1 MSLLSH
7 PLKSSTVE
15 CKIPQSAFVKNLG
28 IRSFPNILKKKK
40 CIPGSWIFPYMHL
53 GKIAALFMEKRTGL
67 KPSVTKN
74 SLLDFDLD
82 ERVTSTR

>member
-1 MSLLSH
+1 
-7 PLKSSTVE
+7 
-15 CKIPQSAFVKNLG
+15 
-28 IRSFPNILKKKK
+28 
-40 CIPGSWIFPYMHL
+40 MHL
-53 GKIAALFMEKRTGL
+53 GKIAVLFMEKRTGL